1 MYPTACDDSTGLSYI
16 YIYSD
21 KKKHTQQVQ
30 TSTSTP
36 CCYFLLPHK
45 ERPRLFK
52 HTINIRGKHCDLSR
66 VCQVYNHTPL
76 SIASRH
82 CKDCRHFMY
91 FTVSSIS
98 APFQHQCL
106 LRRYLYLTMGCC
118 QHFAVDSSIVKPFNS
133 KLFPA

>member
-1 MYPTACDDSTGLSYI
+1 MGRLHRLVLCT
-16 YIYSD
+16 YSD
-21 KKKHTQQVQ
+21 KKKNIRSRYKHPLQHRIATF
-30 TSTSTP
+30 
-36 CCYFLLPHK
+36 CCRTK
-45 ERPRLFK
+45 KRPRLFK

-76 SIASRH
+76 TIASRH